1 MLLHRDEYTDKGG
14 LSGLDHSSPTKESVE
29 MSLDFSLF

>member
-1 MLLHRDEYTDKGG
+1 MLLHRDEYTDKG
-14 LSGLDHSSPTKESVE
+14 LCGLDHSSPTKESVE